1 MEANEMYVIQRTA
14 LKIHEQLK
22 KKTWILEN
30 CNNN

>member
-22 KKTWILEN
+22 KKNVDPREL
-30 CNNN
+30 